1 MTIRPKFESET
12 PHPRFDYPSRLARAS
27 GDAFIAAANRWKT
40 GQGKNVPNPV
50 VRPATPGIPH
60 NINQTSTENPT

>member
-1 MTIRPKFESET
+1 MTVRPKFESEPPILDST
-12 PHPRFDYPSRLARAS
+12 ILHDWPAHR
-27 GDAFIAAANRWKT
+27 DAFIAAANRWKT
-40 GQGKNVPNPV
+40 GQGKNVSNPV